1 MSSNQR
7 EYYEKSS
14 NLDGSTDLNSITSHL
29 KSNHNQHFINYEDEK
44 DFDDQFLELASDSEE
59 EDYQYQQKANL
70 NNTKNKKGNYANGDN
85 ENNYNSYEEE
95 VDDNFKHKNLLN
107 EEIDESFREEIE
119 EELDN
124 NQNENEEGNNYENGN
139 GANRDDKESQCAYC
153 GINNISRLVKCNEKD
168 CQRWFCD
175 GRLDEFSASHIVFH
189 LTKSKH
195 KEIFLNENSPIG
207 EMVLECYSC
216 GCKNIFLLGFL
227 ESREGDTGIILC
239 REPCL
244 SQCKIVEDKFEKSK
258 WVPLI
263 KDKKLLDWIIPVLS
277 ESEMK
282 ICNRVNIR
290 SMSKMEEK
298 WNKDKL
304 QVNEEK
310 PKFLGNWLK
319 AVKLCYNDGQDYLET
334 FEPLISAEEE
344 YDRKLK
350 ESQKKPG
357 ISTVFY
363 KANKRYIAKFVY
375 PREDNGNIRILL
387 FSFNF
392 YYKFLNIF
400 SHSTFFKNYLI

>member
-1 MSSNQR
+1 MSNTITTDG
-7 EYYEKSS
+7 ENDFTTKNIT
-14 NLDGSTDLNSITSHL
+14 NLNTNNLLNHKQYNTYQNID
-29 KSNHNQHFINYEDEK
+29 DEK
-44 DFDDQFLELASDSEE
+44 DFDDQFLEIASDSDE
-59 EDYQYQQKANL
+59 EDY
-70 NNTKNKKGNYANGDN
+70 NNTNNKNNNNNQQAISGLAAKNQNRSESIN
-85 ENNYNSYEEE
+85 EENNEDAHNI
-95 VDDNFKHKNLLN
+95 VN
-107 EEIDESFREEIE
+107 EDIDESIREEIE
-119 EELDN
+119 DEFDN
-124 NQNENEEGNNYENGN
+124 EALGNENERE
-139 GANRDDKESQCAYC
+139 KEARCAYC
-153 GINNISRLVKCNEKD
+153 GINNPAHLVKCNEKD

-244 SQCKIVEDKFEKSK
+244 SQCKIVEDKFEKSR

-263 KDKKLLDWIIPVLS
+263 KDKKLLEWIVPVLT
-277 ESEMK
+277 ENDMK

-298 WNKDKL
+298 WIKEKL
-304 QVNEEK
+304 QVSEEK

-350 ESQKKPG
+350 ESQKKHG
-357 ISTVFY
+357 ISVYFY
-363 KANKRYIAKFVY
+363 KANKRFVAKFNY
-375 PREDNGNIRILL
+375 PREDNGNNL
-387 FSFNF
+387 FCF
-392 YYKFLNIF
+392 YF
-400 SHSTFFKNYLI
+400 YLQTNK

>member
-1 MSSNQR
+1 MSDENDYSRKNLNTNILNQKQ
-7 EYYEKSS
+7 Y
-14 NLDGSTDLNSITSHL
+14 
-29 KSNHNQHFINYEDEK
+29 NYQNIDEDK
-44 DFDDQFLELASDSEE
+44 DFDDQFLEIASDSDEDDYTNYTNVQKNTNSQKTSNNASTGINPTNDKKQAINGNYENYENE
-59 EDYQYQQKANL
+59 EDAHNIVNEDIDESIREELEDEYE
-70 NNTKNKKGNYANGDN
+70 N
-85 ENNYNSYEEE
+85 ENNGNLDREKE
-95 VDDNFKHKNLLN
+95 V
-107 EEIDESFREEIE
+107 R
-119 EELDN
+119 
-124 NQNENEEGNNYENGN
+124 
-139 GANRDDKESQCAYC
+139 CAYC
-153 GINNISRLVKCNEKD
+153 GINNQNYLVKCNEKD

-195 KEIFLNENSPIG
+195 KEIFLNDNSPIG

-216 GCKNIFLLGFL
+216 ACKNIFLLGFL

-244 SQCKIVEDKFEKSK
+244 SQCKIVEDKFEKSR

-263 KDKKLLDWIIPVLS
+263 KDKKLLEWIVPALT
-277 ESEMK
+277 ENEMK

-298 WNKDKL
+298 WIKEKL
-304 QVNEEK
+304 QVSEEK

-350 ESQKKPG
+350 ESQKKHG
-357 ISTVFY
+357 INVVFY
-363 KANKRYIAKFVY
+363 KANKRYVAKFNF
-375 PREDNGNIRILL
+375 PREDNGIH
-387 FSFNF
+387 FD
-392 YYKFLNIF
+392 
-400 SHSTFFKNYLI
+400 

>member
-1 MSSNQR
+1 MSTTNTTNNTNNENENDFTKKNMTNQKQ
-7 EYYEKSS
+7 Y
-14 NLDGSTDLNSITSHL
+14 NSY
-29 KSNHNQHFINYEDEK
+29 QNYDESEK
-44 DFDDQFLELASDSEE
+44 DFDDQFLEIASESEE
-59 EDYQYQQKANL
+59 E
-70 NNTKNKKGNYANGDN
+70 
-85 ENNYNSYEEE
+85 EESNYNFNSNNKNSNKRSGAAATQNKITA
-95 VDDNFKHKNLLN
+95 VNDDETIHNIVN
-107 EEIDESFREEIE
+107 EDIDESIREDIE
-119 EELDN
+119 EE
-124 NQNENEEGNNYENGN
+124 YESEALNAADGE
-139 GANRDDKESQCAYC
+139 AIREKEAQCAYC
-153 GINNISRLVKCNEKD
+153 GINNPAHIVKCNEKD

-244 SQCKIVEDKFEKSK
+244 SQCKIVEDKFEKSR

-263 KDKKLLDWIIPVLS
+263 KDKKLLEWIIPGLG
-277 ESEMK
+277 ESDMK

-298 WNKDKL
+298 WIKEKL
-304 QVNEEK
+304 QVSEEK
-310 PKFLGNWLK
+310 PKFLNNWLK

-350 ESQKKPG
+350 EAQKKHG
-357 ISTVFY
+357 INVFFY
-363 KANKRYIAKFVY
+363 KANKRFVARFNY
-375 PREDNGNIRILL
+375 PREDNG
-387 FSFNF
+387 
-392 YYKFLNIF
+392 K
-400 SHSTFFKNYLI
+400 

>member
-1 MSSNQR
+1 MSDVNDFTT
-7 EYYEKSS
+7 KNLSS
-14 NLDGSTDLNSITSHL
+14 NLLNQKL
-29 KSNHNQHFINYEDEK
+29 YNNYPNLDEDK
-44 DFDDQFLELASDSEE
+44 DFDDQFLEIASDSDE
-59 EDYQYQQKANL
+59 EDEYVKTTQNTNSKNANEK
-70 NNTKNKKGNYANGDN
+70 NNTSSNRNSYQNGVSN
-85 ENNYNSYEEE
+85 NNYNNKNNSDELSQ
-95 VDDNFKHKNLLN
+95 DDTHNIIN
-107 EEIDESFREEIE
+107 EDIDESIREEIE
-119 EELDN
+119 DEYEADHDREMN
-124 NQNENEEGNNYENGN
+124 NRE
-139 GANRDDKESQCAYC
+139 KEARCAYC
-153 GINNISRLVKCNEKD
+153 GITNLDHLVKCNEKD

-227 ESREGDTGIILC
+227 ESREGDTGIMLC

-244 SQCKIVEDKFEKSK
+244 SQCKIVEDKFEKTR

-263 KDKKLLDWIIPVLS
+263 KDKKLLEWIVPSLN
-277 ESEMK
+277 ETDMK

-298 WNKDKL
+298 WVKEKL
-304 QVNEEK
+304 QVSEEK

-350 ESQKKPG
+350 ESQKKHG
-357 ISTVFY
+357 INVLFY
-363 KANKRYIAKFVY
+363 KANKRYVAKFNY
-375 PREDNGNIRILL
+375 PREDNGI
-387 FSFNF
+387 
-392 YYKFLNIF
+392 
-400 SHSTFFKNYLI
+400 

>member
-1 MSSNQR
+1 MSTNENDFAKKNQLAN
-7 EYYEKSS
+7 S
-14 NLDGSTDLNSITSHL
+14 NLLNQ
-29 KSNHNQHFINYEDEK
+29 KQYNYQNLDDEK
-44 DFDDQFLELASDSEE
+44 DFDDQFLEIASDSEE
-59 EDYQYQQKANL
+59 EDYENYPNQKSTSTGKNQNGYSSQNQNKNGTV
-70 NNTKNKKGNYANGDN
+70 NNNEEAEDTHNIVNEDIDESIREDIEDEYENEDAESYANG
-85 ENNYNSYEEE
+85 
-95 VDDNFKHKNLLN
+95 
-107 EEIDESFREEIE
+107 REK
-119 EELDN
+119 D
-124 NQNENEEGNNYENGN
+124 
-139 GANRDDKESQCAYC
+139 AQCAYC
-153 GINNISRLVKCNEKD
+153 GVSNPNHLVKCNEKD

-195 KEIFLNENSPIG
+195 KEIYLNENSPIG

-244 SQCKIVEDKFEKSK
+244 SQCKIVEDKFEKSR

-263 KDKKLLDWIIPVLS
+263 KDKKLLEWIVPALS
-277 ESEMK
+277 ESDIK

-298 WNKDKL
+298 WIKEKL
-304 QVNEEK
+304 QVSEEK
-310 PKFLGNWLK
+310 PKFLNNWLK

-350 ESQKKPG
+350 ESQKKHG
-357 ISTVFY
+357 INVFFY
-363 KANKRYIAKFVY
+363 KANKRYVAKFNY
-375 PREDNGNIRILL
+375 PREDNGKI
-387 FSFNF
+387 
-392 YYKFLNIF
+392 
-400 SHSTFFKNYLI
+400 YLK